1 MTTRMP
7 LALTLA
13 KLCLRPVDARTRDRS
28 ALHVM
33 HWHGG
38 AALAAVT
45 ELATHVAH
53 AHGGIAPASDVGAMT
68 SDTVAALMPGPADLW
83 FESALG
89 SLLEI
94 DDTHR
99 GALVHPGPVIVP
111 VVLHMGRALRASGPT
126 VLDAL
131 ARGYE
136 ATIRMGLA
144 ANPAH
149 YRFFHPTATCGAIGA
164 AVAAAALLKL
174 SAEQCAHAICLAAT
188 QAAGLWQI
196 RLDDCD
202 AKPWHTQRAAQVGVQ
217 AALWARAGL
226 TGPEHALE
234 GDKGFFAALSEQ
246 GNATAVL
253 NAPDSDPHIHG
264 VSFKPWTAC
273 RHAHAAIAA
282 ALDVR
287 KMWLSALSSIPPR
300 TALVDE
306 IRSID
311 IHTYDDAIAFCD
323 RPEPVSAAQARFSL
337 QHVVAQALLSGSLE
351 PAQLDGPSL
360 TDPDCARLRSL
371 TRLLTDARSNARY
384 PAHFGSAVTMSLKDG
399 RTFQAQADDAPGD
412 PENPLTLA
420 ALTDLTQRLM
430 MAAGWT
436 VSETQAKIQA
446 CLALPV
452 HADWDALS
460 PLQPASMCPRRIE

>member
-1 MTTRMP
+1 MTRMP
-7 LALTLA
+7 LALELA
-13 KLCLRPVDARTRDRS
+13 KLCLRPVDARTRDRA

-45 ELATHVAH
+45 ELATHVAQ
-53 AHGGIAPASDVGAMT
+53 AHGGMAPTNDAAAMMPG
-68 SDTVAALMPGPADLW
+68 TVAALTPGPADLW

-111 VVLHMGRALRASGPT
+111 VVLHMGRVLRASGPT

-164 AVAAAALLKL
+164 AVAAASLLKF
-174 SAEQCAHAICLAAT
+174 SVEQCAHAICLAAT

-234 GDKGFFAALSEQ
+234 GEKGFFAALSEQ
-246 GNATAVL
+246 RNATAVL
-253 NAPDSDPHIHG
+253 NAPDSDLHIHG

-287 KMWLSALSSIPPR
+287 KMWLSALSDVPPR
-300 TALVDE
+300 TALVNQ
-306 IRSID
+306 IQSID
-311 IHTYDDAIAFCD
+311 IYTYDDAIAFCD
-323 RPEPVSAAQARFSL
+323 RPAPVSAAQARFSL
-337 QHVVAQALLSGSLE
+337 QHVVAQAVLSGSLE

-384 PAHFGSAVTMSLKDG
+384 PAHFGCAVTMSLKDG

-412 PENPLTLA
+412 PESPLTPA

-436 VSETQAKIQA
+436 LGESQARIQA
-446 CLALPV
+446 CLALPIC
-452 HADWDALS
+452 ADWNALS
-460 PLQPASMCPRRIE
+460 PLSPSAHHIFSTA